1 MSFVVSKSVMGFIRR
16 SLLGLPIVLALSIV
30 GIAQEKVPASPQN
43 SARPTDH
50 PLYFPPT
57 CTTDRPVYADASHK
71 PIWLD
76 NSSLLRSATH
86 CVAPRM
92 APLSRQMRIAG
103 CVMVD
108 ILVNDRGQ
116 VVCVQRVSG
125 HPMLAGSAVD
135 AAKEWTFEPKK
146 QDGSNVWFYGH
157 LRFHYS
163 TEKKE
168 KEGNPCTVAH

>member
-1 MSFVVSKSVMGFIRR
+1 
-16 SLLGLPIVLALSIV
+16 
-30 GIAQEKVPASPQN
+30 
-43 SARPTDH
+43 
-50 PLYFPPT
+50 
-57 CTTDRPVYADASHK
+57 
-71 PIWLD
+71 
-76 NSSLLRSATH
+76 
-86 CVAPRM
+86 
-92 APLSRQMRIAG
+92 
-103 CVMVD
+103 MVD